1 MAPSDKFR
9 PQQLDA
15 MVATI
20 RNIQR
25 LKNGERKEGLIEA
38 TLETLIACEACGE
51 ITTNARKLL
60 QQLLRQR

>member
-1 MAPSDKFR
+1 MAPNDKSR

-25 LKNGERKEGLIEA
+25 LKDGERKRDLIEA
-38 TLETLIACEACGE
+38 TLETLIACEAF
-51 ITTNARKLL
+51 
-60 QQLLRQR
+60 